1 MTFPDW
7 PADGD
12 PTVTA
17 DIVKMMR
24 DDVAGGTTHSF
35 SIRARD
41 DYGFVG
47 LCDLSEV
54 KTGRAGIGFMLAPAP
69 ERLEVRRAGP
79 GMVAFG
85 PPSGALIALSP
96 GDSCD
101 IEPPNPDT

>member
-1 MTFPDW
+1 M
-7 PADGD
+7 GD

-35 SIRARD
+35 SIRTRD

-54 KTGRAGIGFMLAPAP
+54 KTGRAGVGFTLTLAH
-69 ERLEVRRAGP
+69 RGK
-79 GMVAFG
+79 GFG
-85 PPSGALIALSP
+85 GEAA
-96 GDSCD
+96 
-101 IEPPNPDT
+101 